1 MSRSASTTTCSP
13 RSTSRNDPGSWP
25 RTGPASTTPR
35 QAFMHPDTVLGTDLG
50 TGIENAARE
59 ALSVL
64 LDPEIPPAEIDL
76 DADMAGSYSLTS
88 LNKVLF
94 LTEVCE
100 AT

>member
-1 MSRSASTTTCSP
+1 
-13 RSTSRNDPGSWP
+13 
-25 RTGPASTTPR
+25 
-35 QAFMHPDTVLGTDLG
+35 MHPDTVLGTDLG

-100 AT
+100 ATDVDLSHFTEHDLAAMHTLRDVVESLARHTDAKAV